1 MQQTRNAYA
10 TPPAASLARVL
21 PSDISIDYWHQI
33 KLRGDYLPAKDSM
46 TPQILHPQAAA
57 ERIARE
63 CAAGDPDWTYKVM
76 QFGKYFAVE
85 VSDEDGLI
93 GYL

>member
-1 MQQTRNAYA
+1 
-10 TPPAASLARVL
+10 
-21 PSDISIDYWHQI
+21 
-33 KLRGDYLPAKDSM
+33 M

-85 VSDEDGLI
+85 VSDRDGLI

>member
-1 MQQTRNAYA
+1 MSGYIGRKAA
-10 TPPAASLARVL
+10 TGINKRL
-21 PSDISIDYWHQI
+21 IFW
-33 KLRGDYLPAKDSM
+33 GETPAKDSM
-46 TPQILHPQAAA
+46 TPQILRSKEAA

-85 VSDEDGLI
+85 VSDQDGLI

>member
-1 MQQTRNAYA
+1 MQT
-10 TPPAASLARVL
+10 
-21 PSDISIDYWHQI
+21 I
-33 KLRGDYLPAKDSM
+33 
-46 TPQILHPQAAA
+46 TPQILRSQEAA

-63 CAAGDPDWTYKVM
+63 VSAADDEWTYKVM

-85 VSDEDGLI
+85 ISDQDGLI

>member
-1 MQQTRNAYA
+1 
-10 TPPAASLARVL
+10 
-21 PSDISIDYWHQI
+21 
-33 KLRGDYLPAKDSM
+33 M
-46 TPQILHPQAAA
+46 TPQILHPQATA

-85 VSDEDGLI
+85 ISDQDGLI